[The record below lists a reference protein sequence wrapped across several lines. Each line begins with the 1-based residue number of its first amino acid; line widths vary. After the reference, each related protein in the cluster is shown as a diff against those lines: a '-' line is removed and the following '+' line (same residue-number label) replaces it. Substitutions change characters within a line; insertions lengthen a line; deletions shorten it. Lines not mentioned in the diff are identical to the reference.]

1 MVALK
6 EEKNGGGEIDLV
18 RLFQILWKGKWIIL
32 VVALIFGIVAAIY
45 AYTSKPVYEASIAV
59 LPPSLS
65 NVAGFNQ
72 GRRSRVFRH
81 LKFRMSIPCS
91 CAIFKLMRLGTASSR
106 MSTCRR

>member
-45 AYTSKPVYEASIAV
+45 AYTSKRFMKPVS
-59 LPPSLS
+59 
-65 NVAGFNQ
+65 
-72 GRRSRVFRH
+72 
-81 LKFRMSIPCS
+81 PC
-91 CAIFKLMRLGTASSR
+91 CHPR
-106 MSTCRR
+106 

>member
-45 AYTSKPVYEASIAV
+45 AYTSKPVY
-59 LPPSLS
+59 
-65 NVAGFNQ
+65 
-72 GRRSRVFRH
+72 
-81 LKFRMSIPCS
+81 
-91 CAIFKLMRLGTASSR
+91 
-106 MSTCRR
+106 

>member
-45 AYTSKPVYEASIAV
+45 AY
-59 LPPSLS
+59 
-65 NVAGFNQ
+65 
-72 GRRSRVFRH
+72 
-81 LKFRMSIPCS
+81 
-91 CAIFKLMRLGTASSR
+91 
-106 MSTCRR
+106 

>member
-45 AYTSKPVYEASIAV
+45 ESYDQDNPLS
-59 LPPSLS
+59 LP
-65 NVAGFNQ
+65 
-72 GRRSRVFRH
+72 
-81 LKFRMSIPCS
+81 
-91 CAIFKLMRLGTASSR
+91 
-106 MSTCRR
+106 